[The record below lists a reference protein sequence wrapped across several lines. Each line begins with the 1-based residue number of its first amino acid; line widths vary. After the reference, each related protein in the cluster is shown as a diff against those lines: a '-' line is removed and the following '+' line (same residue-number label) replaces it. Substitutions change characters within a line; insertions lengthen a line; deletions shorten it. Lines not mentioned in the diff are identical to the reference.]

1 MGKLNELNAEAKKL
15 GYKYYWEK
23 GADKNRRVSF
33 RSPDNSF
40 EGIFD
45 KDGYR
50 LNWTKASAS
59 SGPSKES
66 VDLAEKFYKA
76 YSELQRKIEAGRND
90 WKQDEDLLKELKEAD
105 DGKRPSSSIWGRP
118 DHCKKLAPGVYTV
131 DTPSHG
137 GIMVSASVASKVLSP
152 ETLAHCS
159 GLLENGYY
167 QFEEDCDAAIPL
179 VEMYRKGISE
189 GFSWNEGRQAKF
201 YELAQE
207 EVLKWNAPLFES
219 WAESREKEGPSA
231 DKGFWLTMTRVLPKA
246 QLEEF
251 KEDLHDPKKAERWKK
266 VARAVASADKVGTQE
281 GDKPSPLVLHYVNKD
296 GTEYFVTEIN
306 DDNTAWGFRL
316 PANLSEGN
324 AVEAAW
330 VGLGI
335 NGMKASPNMR
345 LDPDVPEG
353 MTVEAALCEKRPDFF
368 PQFKEF
374 TITSEGEF
382 GNLLR
387 EYGVSGEKVL
397 DGLSERQKE
406 TFRSAWAE
414 MSGGP
419 MELSWGEQDEIVKKS
434 FAAFKG
440 LSEKTFDNPEKAP
453 LAEESDPENTPKK
466 NGLKTVHFS
475 VYQVKSEP
483 DETSGPDADLRS
495 VSYQRWDNLKVGP
508 IRANYNKVYDGAIM
522 LFENFSG
529 NVPEQIFSML
539 EGDERPD
546 DYISDSPS
554 MGDVFV
560 VGEGANK
567 SAHYCDFV
575 GFKNSENEKA
585 LRKFLEDDKALYEK
599 SPLAGLS
606 AAEKDKICRGLWNA
620 ADAALARKYEH
631 EFPGM
636 KFGEAYPGTI
646 FVEEFLANNPSLYA
660 SKELRGAFL
669 EGEGKRMDNESYSCF
684 YNRFENEY
692 IAVRETNGDWEYA
705 RLDDRFNVI
714 SHDAGFSPKEEKTLE
729 DAVKSVIELYYR
741 PDDPIYVDYD
751 ATPADY
757 AALGERAKR
766 LDIENWTRAGSDAE
780 KAINKSLG
788 VNGFLRE
795 GGNVYEPKP
804 VALEDIVAQMDF
816 RLEVTESGKL
826 KLWDLQRNE
835 YLDNERLDGSPF
847 GSKPEEYVSSNQEFS
862 SAEEIFDRLDSFIR
876 DYFYADMASE
886 LERVGAATG
895 NASSLYDLCELWKA
909 ELGKGSKELSK
920 GELNLALGIV
930 NPDTVIMPEE
940 YVSAKKDYEK
950 KLKDFNELVYEYGA
964 SGTKALEG
972 FSEEQRLAVRLA
984 WKEFNEEDS
993 LEKTD
998 EKINSHFE
1006 EFMAASKP
1014 AAEKTA
1020 SEEKVTCENFQQKL
1034 AARAERDAIKTAQ
1047 ALLSEMDE
1055 AEREKFNGIV
1065 RSQGLKK
1072 PEDVDAF
1079 FAALAKG
1086 TAAFELKE
1094 RKRTPPEQGLGM

>member
-1 MGKLNELNAEAKKL
+1 MGKLNELNGEAKKL

-23 GADKNRRVSF
+23 GADKKRRVSF
-33 RSPDNSF
+33 SNSENSF
-40 EGIFD
+40 EGFYN
-45 KDGYR
+45 KDGYS
-50 LNWTKASAS
+50 LNWTKVPRFA
-59 SGPSKES
+59 GPSKES

-76 YSELQRKIEAGRND
+76 YSELQRKIEPGRND
-90 WKQDEDLLKELKEAD
+90 WKQDEALLKELKEAD

-137 GIMVSASVASKVLSP
+137 GIMVSASVASKVLSS
-152 ETLAHCS
+152 ETLVHCS

-189 GFSWNEGRQAKF
+189 GYSWNEGRQAKF

-219 WAESREKEGPSA
+219 WIVSREKEGPSA
-231 DKGFWLTMTRVLPKA
+231 NKGFWTTMTKVRPKA

-281 GDKPSPLVLHYVNKD
+281 GAKPSPLALHYVREN
-296 GTEYFVTEIN
+296 GAGFTLEYFATEIGS
-306 DDNTAWGFRL
+306 DDKAWGYRL
-316 PANLSEGN
+316 PSSLLGKENWEEN
-324 AVEAAW
+324 ADWEYFD
-330 VGLGI
+330 L
-335 NGMKASPNMR
+335 NELKADPLMR

-353 MTVEAALCEKRPDFF
+353 TTIEAWLCEKHPDFF

-397 DGLSERQKE
+397 DGLSECQKE

-414 MSGGP
+414 ISGGP

-440 LSEKTFDNPEKAP
+440 LSEKTFEHPEKAH
-453 LAEESDPENTPKK
+453 LAEGSDPEKTPKK
-466 NGLKTVHFS
+466 SGLKTVHFS

-495 VSYQRWDNLKVGP
+495 VSYQRWDNLKAGP

-522 LFENFSG
+522 LPGNFSG

-606 AAEKDKICRGLWNA
+606 AEEKDKICRGFWKSE
-620 ADAALARKYEH
+620 DAALARKYEY

-669 EGEGKRMDNESYSCF
+669 EGD
-684 YNRFENEY
+684 
-692 IAVRETNGDWEYA
+692 
-705 RLDDRFNVI
+705 
-714 SHDAGFSPKEEKTLE
+714 
-729 DAVKSVIELYYR
+729 
-741 PDDPIYVDYD
+741 
-751 ATPADY
+751 
-757 AALGERAKR
+757 
-766 LDIENWTRAGSDAE
+766 
-780 KAINKSLG
+780 
-788 VNGFLRE
+788 
-795 GGNVYEPKP
+795 NVYEPKP

-816 RLEVTESGKL
+816 RLEVTPSGTL

-847 GSKPEEYVSSNQEFS
+847 GSEPEEYVSSNWEFS
-862 SAEEIFDRLDSFIR
+862 SAEEVFDRLDSFIR
-876 DYFYADMASE
+876 DYFYADMESE
-886 LERVGAATG
+886 LERAGAATE
-895 NASSLYDLCELWKA
+895 NASTLDDLCELWKA

-920 GELNLALGIV
+920 GELDMALGIV
-930 NPDTVIMPEE
+930 NPDTVIMPKGFVRSGKEA
-940 YVSAKKDYEK
+940 SAD
-950 KLKDFNELVYEYGA
+950 
-964 SGTKALEG
+964 
-972 FSEEQRLAVRLA
+972 
-984 WKEFNEEDS
+984 
-993 LEKTD
+993 
-998 EKINSHFE
+998 KI
-1006 EFMAASKP
+1006 
-1014 AAEKTA
+1014 
-1020 SEEKVTCENFQQKL
+1020 EKVTCDNFQKKL
-1034 AARAERDAIKTAQ
+1034 AERTERDAIKTAQ
-1047 ALLSEMDE
+1047 SLLSEMDE
-1055 AEREKFNGIV
+1055 AERKKFNKIV

-1086 TAAFELKE
+1086 TAAFEPKE
-1094 RKRTPPEQGLGM
+1094 RKRTPPEPNLGM